1 MKSLLVKDLAVPLA
15 EYATVSVQATLYDA
29 IMALEEVHALD
40 QSHYRHRAILVFD
53 DKNRVIGKLGQ
64 FDILIALESK
74 YQQLGDLE
82 RLACIGLSSAFIKSV
97 FNQYSFWSKPLSEIC
112 IAAAQLK
119 VNDIMHR
126 LAEDEYIEESAPLDE
141 AIHQLIMGR
150 YQSLIV
156 TRGQEIVG
164 ILKLSDI
171 FRDVC
176 VMVQSHKE

>member
-1 MKSLLVKDLAVPLA
+1 MQSLLVKDLAVPLA
-15 EYATVSVQATLYDA
+15 EYATVHDRATLHDA

-74 YQQLGDLE
+74 YNQLGDLD
-82 RLACIGLSSAFIKSV
+82 RLACIGLSNAFVQSV
-97 FNQYSFWSKPLSEIC
+97 FKQYSFWSKPLGEIC
-112 IAAAQLK
+112 SASAQLN
-119 VNDIMHR
+119 VDDIMHR
-126 LAEDEYIEESAPLDE
+126 LGEDEYIDETASLDE

-150 YQSLIV
+150 HQSLIV
-156 TRGQEIVG
+156 TRGEEIVG

-176 VMVQSHKE
+176 VMIQSHKE